1 MKKVL
6 LVLLTVLFLTVNVA
20 LAAININK
28 ADKETLVTLPGIGD
42 VKAEAIIQYRENN
55 GTFKTPQDLTNVK
68 GIGPK
73 IYEKLSK
80 EITIK

>member
-1 MKKVL
+1 MKKIV

-28 ADKETLVTLPGIGD
+28 ADKETLASLPGIGD
-42 VKAEAIIQYRENN
+42 KKAEAIIEYRKDHP
-55 GTFKTPQDLTNVK
+55 FKDIEDLQNVK

-73 IYEKLSK
+73 VYKKLST
-80 EITIK
+80 EITTK

>member
-1 MKKVL
+1 MKKITLIL
-6 LVLLTVLFLTVNVA
+6 LAVLFLTVNVA

-28 ADKETLVTLPGIGD
+28 ADKETLASLPGIGD
-42 VKAEAIIQYRENN
+42 KKAEAIIKYRKAQP
-55 GTFKTPQDLTNVK
+55 FKDIKDLQNVK

-80 EITIK
+80 EITTK